1 MDLTAC
7 FKEIEGEKERMI
19 ERVIEWSHINSH
31 SFNLPG
37 LQRMAST
44 LMQAFSALDCEH
56 ETIALSPIDE
66 IDHTGVA
73 KKIELGP
80 LLRFWKRKEAPFKVL
95 LVGHMDT
102 VFGKEHPFQQAM
114 RLSANRVNGPGVADM
129 KGGLCVLLEA
139 LKQFEK
145 YYPDAPLGWEVLINP
160 DEEVGSLGS
169 APYLRER
176 ALAHDVGLLFE
187 PAMDEMG
194 TLAGIRKGSGRFVV
208 IVHGHAAHAGRD
220 FEEGRNA
227 IVLLSTVIMEIHAL
241 NGQRP
246 GVTINVG
253 QIEGG
258 GSVNVVP
265 ALAICRI
272 DVRIQSESDVAWV
285 TESVEKIVIKA
296 NQSPG
301 FLVEYQGNFNRKPKA
316 LTGKTEA
323 LYDLAYAVGQE
334 IGQTIAWKPSGGCCD
349 GNNLALPNIDTLG
362 VSGGK
367 IHSDAEYIL
376 TDSLVERT
384 KLTVALLLKLSQG
397 LPILKRTSF

>member
-1 MDLTAC
+1 
-7 FKEIEGEKERMI
+7 
-19 ERVIEWSHINSH
+19 
-31 SFNLPG
+31 
-37 LQRMAST
+37 
-44 LMQAFSALDCEH
+44 
-56 ETIALSPIDE
+56 
-66 IDHTGVA
+66 
-73 KKIELGP
+73 
-80 LLRFWKRKEAPFKVL
+80 
-95 LVGHMDT
+95 MDT
-102 VFGKEHPFQQAM
+102 VFGIGHPFQQAM

-145 YYPDAPLGWEVLINP
+145 YYPDAALGWEVLINP
-160 DEEVGSLGS
+160 DEEIGSLGS

-176 ALAHDVGLLFE
+176 ALVHDVGLLFE

-227 IVLLSTVIMEIHAL
+227 IVLLSAMMVEIHAL
-241 NGQRP
+241 NAKRQ

-253 QIEGG
+253 QVEGG

-272 DVRIQSESDVAWV
+272 DVRIQSETDIAWV
-285 TESVEKIVIKA
+285 KESLEKIVAKA
-296 NQSPG
+296 NQTPG
-301 FLVEYQGNFNRKPKA
+301 FSVEYQGNFNRKPKELA
-316 LTGKTEA
+316 GKTEA
-323 LYDLAYAVGQE
+323 LYDLVYAVGQE

-349 GNNLALPNIDTLG
+349 GNNLADAGLPNIDTLG

-367 IHSDAEYIL
+367 IHSDAEYLL

-384 KLTVALLLKLSQG
+384 KLTVALLLKLSEG
-397 LPILKRTSF
+397 LPILKRTSL